1 MRERE
6 AGGGT
11 LIKRER
17 QANRV
22 EGGREGELSR
32 KRECGKTA
40 AHSDSRGREGG
51 RAREGKRKLT
61 VGGKCREDTEA
72 GVVEEKTGECRLPA
86 KAR

>member
-1 MRERE
+1 MCERER
-6 AGGGT
+6 GGRRHT
-11 LIKRER
+11 YQER
-17 QANRV
+17 TSGEQS
-22 EGGREGELSR
+22 GGREGELSR